1 MSSNVADA
9 SFNQVDLLKDVSSP
23 FVFLHAKR
31 VFDIQADVLPR
42 LNPANKSGN
51 PAIFD
56 CASETAD
63 QFVASSRRA
72 FDESWCM
79 TPPSER
85 KEILLRAADLVR
97 KSSDELGY
105 LDSIEMGKPLSTAK
119 EDVFVAAGFLQYY
132 AEAID
137 KNYGRTAPGAKGYL
151 ETQRDE
157 PHGVVVAITPW
168 NFPVINAALKAAP
181 ALAAGN
187 CVILKPS
194 EHGSL
199 SSLRFAEILT
209 EAGLPPGVLNV
220 ATGGAAIAQSLIA
233 HKDVDFVT
241 FTGSTATGQA
251 VMREAARDSLKPVML
266 ECGGKNSQI
275 VFADALDSEMAGA
288 IAGFIAHTSMWNSGQ
303 VCVQR
308 SRLLVEKPAYEP
320 MMEMLQGIC
329 QSMSVG
335 DPMSAETM
343 LGPLAFEGQ
352 YNRVMAAIDE
362 ALENGAEPILDGRI
376 TTNNQ
381 GYFVGPTLL
390 GNGAQVPN
398 IWSAEIFGP
407 VVTVDT
413 FETPEQA
420 VAMANDT
427 PYGLAASLWTTNFPN
442 AHGLS
447 EKLRAGTVSVMARPA
462 PPDGCWA
469 AHSAEPSGQ
478 SGFGV
483 EGGMQG
489 LKTYSRT
496 KATQFIY

>member
-1 MSSNVADA
+1 MSSRLEDNKLDK
-9 SFNQVDLLKDVSSP
+9 VDFMEGFSSA
-23 FVFLHAKR
+23 FIFMNGER
-31 VFDIQADVLPR
+31 VFDVVGEVLHR
-42 LNPANKSGN
+42 CNPANKSDN
-51 PAIFD
+51 PDIID
-56 CASETAD
+56 CATEVAD
-63 QFVASSRRA
+63 EIVASSRHA
-72 FDESWCM
+72 FDETWSI

-85 KEILLRAADLVR
+85 KEILLKAADLIR
-97 KSSDELGY
+97 QSSEELGY
-105 LDSIEMGKPLSTAK
+105 LDSVEMGKPLSTAK

-137 KNYGRTAPGAKGYL
+137 KNYGRTAPGARGYL

-168 NFPVINAALKAAP
+168 NFPIINAALKAAP

-194 EHGSL
+194 EYGSL
-199 SSLRFAEILT
+199 SCLRFAEILT
-209 EAGLPPGVLNV
+209 EAGIPPGVINV
-220 ATGGAAIAQSLIA
+220 ATGGATIAQALVA
-233 HKDVDFVT
+233 HKKVDFIT
-241 FTGSTATGQA
+241 FTGSTKTGQS
-251 VMREAARDSLKPVML
+251 VMKEAANNVLKPVML
-266 ECGGKNSQI
+266 ECGGKNAQI
-275 VFADALDSEMAGA
+275 VFADALNPEMAGA
-288 IAGFIAHTSMWNSGQ
+288 ITGFIAHTSMWNSGQ

-308 SRLLVEKPAYEP
+308 SRLLVEKPAYDQIL
-320 MMEMLQGIC
+320 EMLKGIC

-343 LGPLAFEGQ
+343 LGPLAFEGH
-352 YNRVMAAIDE
+352 YNRVMANIDKAIE
-362 ALENGAEPILDGRI
+362 QGAKPVLDGRI
-376 TTNNQ
+376 GMTND
-381 GYFVGPTLL
+381 GYFIGPTLL
-390 GNGAQVPN
+390 ENGSQEPDV
-398 IWSAEIFGP
+398 WSEEIFGP
-407 VVTVDT
+407 VITIDS

-427 PYGLAASLWTTNFPN
+427 HYGLAASLWTTDFNK

-447 EKLRAGTVSVMARPA
+447 DQLRAGTVSVMARPA

-469 AHSAEPSGQ
+469 AHSAEPFGQ